1 MLKLIILA
9 VDLAVLLTLVSVLV
23 MGVLEYKRDQNL
35 MQILWLVSL
44 WTITLTNMFSIKS
57 INRRTRILNIPGI
70 VANEKLRLVYVGC
83 FLLASIFDSI
93 AFIFG
98 YLALSEEKGST
109 A

>member
-57 INRRTRILNIPGI
+57 INRRTRILNIPGS
-70 VANEKLRLVYVGC
+70 LCRP
-83 FLLASIFDSI
+83 
-93 AFIFG
+93 
-98 YLALSEEKGST
+98 
-109 A
+109 